1 MTRLPS
7 IQRSVELGRA
17 PRPVSL
23 AKSPGNFM
31 PVAELAVR
39 VRQLQP
45 MRPVAKVVEQSSRLL
60 PRTIPGEAEAE
71 AGQRKSCRGITCLT
85 PALVA
90 RASSVCAYTKNKH
103 GLRFGGRDEET
114 EVYMSNIVGKPLIA
128 GGGIGKG
135 LEFTYTGDY
144 TEREDGVVEL
154 RSSGTITF
162 PKTQRIDIFCVGGG
176 GAGGTNY
183 YNVSVGC
190 GGGGGG
196 FTKTAKRQTVSGTY
210 TVTIGAGG
218 AVTGG
223 GYRSGAGSASSFGE
237 IVSANGGDGGRNSE
251 SSDYGT
257 RGGNGGSGGGAGGK
271 TTSGVGGSNGEA
283 GGNSESQY
291 ATGGTGQGT
300 TTREFGESAG
310 KLYAGGGGGGIWST
324 QRVAGGEG
332 GGGAG
337 ACTGVA
343 GSVKADAGTA
353 NTGGGGGGGL
363 GTSIIYSGTGGSGVV
378 CIRVSTD

>member
-1 MTRLPS
+1 MV
-7 IQRSVELGRA
+7 IIGRS
-17 PRPVSL
+17 
-23 AKSPGNFM
+23 
-31 PVAELAVR
+31 
-39 VRQLQP
+39 Q
-45 MRPVAKVVEQSSRLL
+45 
-60 PRTIPGEAEAE
+60 
-71 AGQRKSCRGITCLT
+71 
-85 PALVA
+85 
-90 RASSVCAYTKNKH
+90 
-103 GLRFGGRDEET
+103 
-114 EVYMSNIVGKPLIA
+114 IA

-154 RSSGTITF
+154 RSSGAITF

-176 GAGGTNY
+176 GAGGTQY
-183 YNVSVGC
+183 YNYSVGC
-190 GGGGGG
+190 GGGAGG

-218 AVTGG
+218 AVKGG

-237 IVSANGGDGGRNSE
+237 LVSANGGDGGHNSE

-257 RGGNGGSGGGAGGK
+257 KGGNGGSGGGAGGK
-271 TTSGVGGSNGEA
+271 TTSGVGGSDGSA

-300 TTREFGESAG
+300 TTREFGESTG
-310 KLYAGGGGGGIWST
+310 KLYAGGGGGGSIWST

-332 GGGAG
+332 GGGTGAG
-337 ACTGVA
+337 VSIS

-363 GTSIIYSGTGGSGVV
+363 GTSTTYSGTGGSGIV

>member
-1 MTRLPS
+1 MV
-7 IQRSVELGRA
+7 IIG
-17 PRPVSL
+17 
-23 AKSPGNFM
+23 KS
-31 PVAELAVR
+31 
-39 VRQLQP
+39 Q
-45 MRPVAKVVEQSSRLL
+45 
-60 PRTIPGEAEAE
+60 
-71 AGQRKSCRGITCLT
+71 
-85 PALVA
+85 
-90 RASSVCAYTKNKH
+90 
-103 GLRFGGRDEET
+103 
-114 EVYMSNIVGKPLIA
+114 IA
-128 GGGIGKG
+128 GGGTGKG

-271 TTSGVGGSNGEA
+271 TTSCVGGSNGEA

-310 KLYAGGGGGGIWST
+310 KLYAGGGGGGSWST

-337 ACTGVA
+337 AYTGVA

-363 GTSIIYSGTGGSGVV
+363 GTSIIYSGTGGSGIV